1 MRHSARALQHPLG
14 QRIGAHAIGRHHGAG
29 RGHLPTPAWRQVH
42 SAAQT
47 REAFEALG
55 SPMIVK
61 PVREGSTIGLSKV
74 TSPEQC
80 DAAYALAAEG
90 QHGVENLLDIFA
102 KEMRVAMTLTGVTS
116 IAQIDRTT
124 LV

>member
-1 MRHSARALQHPLG
+1 MIDRGAKACLLGRA
-14 QRIGAHAIGRHHGAG
+14 
-29 RGHLPTPAWRQVH
+29 T
-42 SAAQT
+42 
-47 REAFEALG
+47 
-55 SPMIVK
+55 
-61 PVREGSTIGLSKV
+61 
-74 TSPEQC
+74 
-80 DAAYALAAEG
+80 AYALAAEG